1 MITRVSGI
9 IILIIIS
16 LLANT
21 AFADTIANRLGFSGR
36 IGAAVPVES
45 DSEFINGTSETKA
58 GFAANGGLIYGFG
71 DYLAAEL
78 DVTYLPK
85 LDVETDGIK
94 NYEATL
100 TDIALGLQY
109 RITPKSIVV
118 PYIGIGAD
126 FIKGGLKHVGGKSYT
141 LDWTYGGHANAG
153 LDWFLTKGI
162 ALTADI
168 RMVRAVSGDILS
180 GSTKVSEYD
189 PFWVQGTVGVRLIL
203 PKEF

>member
-85 LDVETDGIK
+85 LDVETVRKYMIVRG
-94 NYEATL
+94 TL
-100 TDIALGLQY
+100 RQRSSTWLSFLRNHLQVSWA
-109 RITPKSIVV
+109 I
-118 PYIGIGAD
+118 D
-126 FIKGGLKHVGGKSYT
+126 FFTVT
-141 LDWTYGGHANAG
+141 
-153 LDWFLTKGI
+153 
-162 ALTADI
+162 
-168 RMVRAVSGDILS
+168 
-180 GSTKVSEYD
+180 
-189 PFWVQGTVGVRLIL
+189 TVGFGQLYVFVVLEHGRRHQAAESSGRWE
-203 PKEF
+203 PRGFRRFVVFSRAARGGTPGTQWQGKGMRRVE